1 MIAHIGALPAEE
13 LLTALAGSAG
23 GWAVVRALLTQ
34 WRAKL
39 RP

>member
-13 LLTALAGSAG
+13 LLTALATGAT
-23 GWAVVRALLTQ
+23 GWTAFRLLLTR

-39 RP
+39 RR